1 MSAATTKFVVIVGV
15 VNCDVAIMIF
25 VMIDVTN
32 YVKISIDSIV
42 VSSAT
47 TNLISS
53 MAI

>member
-1 MSAATTKFVVIVGV
+1 VSAATTKFVIIVGV

-25 VMIDVTN
+25 VIDVTN

-47 TNLISS
+47 TNLISL